1 MHPGDIAAQA
11 EATLQ
16 IVATALREGGF
27 TIADVVRTRMYVTDI
42 GRSSEVMAVHQRWF
56 GEVRPAATLVEVTR
70 LIEPSL
76 LIEIEVDAQR

>member
-11 EATLQ
+11 EATFE
-16 IVATALREGGF
+16 IIAAALREGGF
-27 TIADVVRTRMYVTDI
+27 AISDVVRTRMYVTDI
-42 GRSSEVMAVHQRWF
+42 SRSSDVTAVHQRWF